1 MIHKIND
8 LILKLSLMTKNG
20 SIHWEET
27 SSRNG
32 FQVKIGKNSVSIL
45 CCDSYKVASL
55 VGGED
60 DDIQMGRL
68 SIINS
73 NGESIEIYTRKKNDA
88 GFEQLKDLFVTI
100 RRRINKVDEVIDAIL
115 KELDNINV

>member
-1 MIHKIND
+1 MQKINY
-8 LILKLSLMTKNG
+8 LILKLILMTRNG
-20 SIHWEET
+20 NIVWDET
-27 SSRNG
+27 SSKDG
-32 FQVKIGKNSVSIL
+32 FQVKIGKNNVSIL
-45 CCDSYKVASL
+45 CCDSYKVVSL

-73 NGESIEIYTRKKNDA
+73 KGESIEIYTRKKNDA

-100 RRRINKVDEVIDAIL
+100 RRRINNVDEVIDDLL
-115 KELDNINV
+115 KELDIVQQ